1 MIVLGVYKG
10 KWGILVR
17 IEKFSSKT
25 YENQLPTFQSLV
37 FHSRIVFEVRT
48 FFLKHGI
55 NNTFSPEMLAN
66 TDVVVTSLREPGVV
80 ANLYIITIGMHTIE
94 DKAMIQPMVS
104 PQSGYL

>member
-1 MIVLGVYKG
+1 M
-10 KWGILVR
+10 R
-17 IEKFSSKT
+17 IETFSSKT
-25 YENQLPTFQSLV
+25 HENQLLTFQSLV

-48 FFLKHGI
+48 FLFQTWYQQHILPLK
-55 NNTFSPEMLAN
+55 
-66 TDVVVTSLREPGVV
+66 VTSLREPGVV